1 MIIYNHPNKSLA
13 VHESLTTGR
22 CFAHSFPSFS
32 SASTPRCQS
41 CETKIDIKHGVLWT
55 KSGEP
60 SFCRRFCWIPY
71 GRNDVNLY
79 VENRDTVYWTVWS
92 TLFFVQNKAMFQVW
106 HDSQMVLLVQ
116 PKPEDAGTY
125 EPSTTCQHRYSY
137 YLDWNWK
144 LKSLPLLVLA
154 IKIGP
159 HPQSLRKIHLCV
171 YLCSCSL
178 CEGSQKKTFISF
190 REYQKYWPAWIH
202 FLRSNQRGLFNQFRF
217 QKNSPVPQPH
227 KKQVWRCRFCPSSKY
242 SVAATSASPNQLHQ
256 NQHASACGATR
267 AEQTNLQS
275 KCSWKDLVQC
285 HNSCISMMSAWYQD
299 ANVVTLLLPQYFL
312 RFCSTL
318 STFQQSHRIEAM
330 YLPTWLSHLRCF

>member
-116 PKPEDAGTY
+116 PKPGRCWYIWAKY
-125 EPSTTCQHRYSY
+125 HMSAPVFILFR
-137 YLDWNWK
+137 LK
-144 LKSLPLLVLA
+144 LKTKVLA
-154 IKIGP
+154 LACPCYKN
-159 HPQSLRKIHLCV
+159 
-171 YLCSCSL
+171 
-178 CEGSQKKTFISF
+178 
-190 REYQKYWPAWIH
+190 WP
-202 FLRSNQRGLFNQFRF
+202 
-217 QKNSPVPQPH
+217 
-227 KKQVWRCRFCPSSKY
+227 PSAK
-242 SVAATSASPNQLHQ
+242 P
-256 NQHASACGATR
+256 
-267 AEQTNLQS
+267 
-275 KCSWKDLVQC
+275 
-285 HNSCISMMSAWYQD
+285 
-299 ANVVTLLLPQYFL
+299 
-312 RFCSTL
+312 
-318 STFQQSHRIEAM
+318 
-330 YLPTWLSHLRCF
+330 